1 MKPSFIA
8 LLLGLLTLSLVY
20 NYFDERVIEVPVVV
34 PVAEGGAPNIQLGTR
49 PYFLI
54 DDMDEGVLKTALEQ
68 CADGPFYRTDFSI
81 GHRGAP
87 LQYPEHTRESYIAAA
102 RMGAGMLECDVTFTA
117 DKELVCRHS
126 QCDLHTTTNILATE
140 LASKCSVPFMPAD
153 LEKGTRAQAKCC
165 TNDITLAEF
174 KTLQGKMDGAN
185 WQAKNVEDFMGGTP
199 NWRTDLNASNGT
211 LMTHAESIALFQKL
225 GTKMIPELKS
235 PQVSMPYKGFTQ
247 QDYTKKLID
256 EYVEAGVVPGD
267 VWPQSF
273 NLADVEYW
281 IEHHPDFGEQAVY
294 LEGRYSDPNFKY
306 DQPETWNP
314 SMEQLADSG
323 IKVVAPPLWM
333 LVTLD
338 KANNIVPSIYT
349 KMAKAAGLE
358 LIAWTLE
365 RSGPL
370 KDGGGWYYRT
380 ITEVINNEGD
390 QVELLHVLAEDVG
403 VIGVFSDWP
412 ATTSYYASCMRMP
425 ASL

>member
-1 MKPSFIA
+1 M
-8 LLLGLLTLSLVY
+8 L
-20 NYFDERVIEVPVVV
+20 
-34 PVAEGGAPNIQLGTR
+34 
-49 PYFLI
+49 
-54 DDMDEGVLKTALEQ
+54 
-68 CADGPFYRTDFSI
+68 CA
-81 GHRGAP
+81 
-87 LQYPEHTRESYIAAA
+87 
-102 RMGAGMLECDVTFTA
+102 
-117 DKELVCRHS
+117 
-126 QCDLHTTTNILATE
+126 
-140 LASKCSVPFMPAD
+140 FMPAD